1 MVNNQ
6 DNLDSPININ
16 DIAKKIYT
24 NDEIDVYKLEDAI
37 NKHPLGR
44 RPMNIR
50 SKEAYKEILRNTKP
64 TSKYLLPGQIALF
77 NYLEPKFKEDL
88 EYYDRTPL
96 VLFLG
101 ITRTKDG
108 NIREVGLN
116 LHYYPPFARA
126 RILNRVYE
134 LFKPHWKKNFNQV
147 QHKPNM
153 MIDYNTLKHVMR
165 HNLKLGFGIKMYI
178 PVLRSTTHVVPT
190 RLLSTAFFSEGHFS
204 KATLQQIF
212 KFWRQF

>member
-16 DIAKKIYT
+16 DIANKIYT

-88 EYYDRTPL
+88 DYYDRTPL